1 MDAEE
6 KIQSWIEGL
15 QDFDVWDAV
24 CIFYKENEEALTEMN
39 RQQLSLSLTS
49 DGRTIYG
56 LGGNP
61 VFLYRT
67 GDFRHG
73 ITITFDT
80 EKIEFISVDPKW
92 ANNVPPA
99 EGWNTSMTPLREW
112 YGDTL
117 LGVPETQ
124 QELVDNA
131 MKTSVSEQFRN
142 IFN

>member
-1 MDAEE
+1 MDAED
-6 KIQSWIEGL
+6 KIQSWIDGL
-15 QDFDVWDAV
+15 QDFDVWDAI
-24 CIFYKENEEALTEMN
+24 CIFYKENEETLTEMN

-49 DGRTIYG
+49 DGHTIYG

-73 ITITFDT
+73 ITITFDS

-92 ANNVPPA
+92 ANYVPPA

-117 LGVPETQ
+117 LGVPENQ
-124 QELVDNA
+124 YD
-131 MKTSVSEQFRN
+131 MVSTATADYVSDKFRD